1 MKKLLYIL
9 KTMRP
14 KQWIKNTFVLA
25 ALVFS
30 KSFTDTNAIV
40 LSIVAFFLFS
50 LASGAVYIIN
60 DIIDREKDRL
70 HPRKCKRPIASGQL
84 KVAEALTVSILILI
98 LVISVAAILSTG
110 FMLVLLA
117 YILTVVLYSF
127 VLKNTP
133 ILDIM
138 GIAAGFV
145 LRVLSGAV
153 IIGVEASSWLLLCT
167 TVLCLF
173 LAANKRK
180 SELDI
185 LKDNAK
191 EYKATLGVYTSSFL
205 QQVITIC
212 LALCIVLYALYAYFT
227 NIPYMMA
234 TTIFVVYGLF
244 RYQLLVLSGQPGDNI
259 EVTVLK
265 DKPLLVDLVLWG
277 LSCLVIVWKFY

>member
-1 MKKLLYIL
+1 MKKIADIL

-25 ALVFS
+25 ALIFS
-30 KSFTDTNAIV
+30 KSFMDTRAVI
-40 LSIVAFFLFS
+40 LSFTAFILFC

-60 DIIDREKDRL
+60 DIIDRDKDKL
-70 HPRKCKRPIASGQL
+70 HPRKCKRPIASGRL
-84 KVAEALTVSILILI
+84 KVGEALSVAVVLLV
-98 LVISVAAILSTG
+98 LVIALGVYLSPS
-110 FMLVLLA
+110 FAMVLVA
-117 YILTVVLYSF
+117 YIVTVMLYSF
-127 VLKNTP
+127 VLKHQP
-133 ILDIM
+133 ILDILA
-138 GIAAGFV
+138 IAAGFL

-167 TVLCLF
+167 TALCLF

-185 LKDNAK
+185 MKDGAK
-191 EYKATLGVYTSSFL
+191 EYKATLGVYTSAFL

-212 LALCIVLYALYAYFT
+212 LALCIVLYSLYAYFT
-227 NIPYMMA
+227 DIPYMMA
-234 TTIFVVYGLF
+234 TVLFVIYGLF

-265 DKPLLVDLVLWG
+265 DKPLLIDLILWG

>member
-1 MKKLLYIL
+1 MKKIADIL

-25 ALVFS
+25 ALIFS
-30 KSFTDTNAIV
+30 KSFMDTRAVI
-40 LSIVAFFLFS
+40 LSFTAFILFC

-60 DIIDREKDRL
+60 DIIDRDKDKL
-70 HPRKCKRPIASGQL
+70 HPRKCKRPIASGRL
-84 KVAEALTVSILILI
+84 KVGEALSVAVVLLV
-98 LVISVAAILSTG
+98 LVIALGVYLSPS
-110 FMLVLLA
+110 FAMVLVA
-117 YILTVVLYSF
+117 YIVTVMLYSF
-127 VLKNTP
+127 VLKHQP

-138 GIAAGFV
+138 AIAAGFL

-167 TVLCLF
+167 TALCLF

-185 LKDNAK
+185 MKDGAK
-191 EYKATLGVYTSSFL
+191 EYKATLGVYTSAFL

-212 LALCIVLYALYAYFT
+212 LALCIVLYSLYAYFT
-227 NIPYMMA
+227 DIPYMMA
-234 TTIFVVYGLF
+234 TVLFVIYGLF

-265 DKPLLVDLVLWG
+265 DKPLLIDLILWG

>member
-1 MKKLLYIL
+1 MKKIADIL

-25 ALVFS
+25 ALIFS
-30 KSFTDTNAIV
+30 KSFMDTRAVI
-40 LSIVAFFLFS
+40 LSFTAFILFC

-60 DIIDREKDRL
+60 DVIDRDKDKL
-70 HPRKCKRPIASGQL
+70 HPRKCKRPIASGRL
-84 KVAEALTVSILILI
+84 KVGEALSVAVVLLV
-98 LVISVAAILSTG
+98 LVIALGVYLSPS
-110 FMLVLLA
+110 FAMVLVA
-117 YILTVVLYSF
+117 YIVTVMLYSF
-127 VLKNTP
+127 VLKHQP
-133 ILDIM
+133 ILDILA
-138 GIAAGFV
+138 IAAGFL
-145 LRVLSGAV
+145 LRLLSGAV

-167 TVLCLF
+167 TALCLF

-185 LKDNAK
+185 MKDGAK
-191 EYKATLGVYTSSFL
+191 EYKATLGVYTSAFL

-212 LALCIVLYALYAYFT
+212 LALCIVLYSLYAYFT
-227 NIPYMMA
+227 DIPYMMA
-234 TTIFVVYGLF
+234 TVLFVIYGLF

-265 DKPLLVDLVLWG
+265 DKPLLIDLILWG

>member
-1 MKKLLYIL
+1 MKKIADIL

-25 ALVFS
+25 ALIFS
-30 KSFTDTNAIV
+30 KSFMDTRAVI
-40 LSIVAFFLFS
+40 LSFTAFILFC

-60 DIIDREKDRL
+60 DIIDRDKDKL
-70 HPRKCKRPIASGQL
+70 HPRKCKRPIASGRL
-84 KVAEALTVSILILI
+84 KVGEALSVAVVLLV
-98 LVISVAAILSTG
+98 LVIALGVYLSPS
-110 FMLVLLA
+110 FAMVLVA
-117 YILTVVLYSF
+117 YIVTVMLYSF
-127 VLKNTP
+127 VLKHQP

-138 GIAAGFV
+138 AIAAGFL

-167 TVLCLF
+167 TALCLF

-185 LKDNAK
+185 MKDGAK
-191 EYKATLGVYTSSFL
+191 EYKATLGVYTSAFL

-212 LALCIVLYALYAYFT
+212 LALCIVLYSLYAYFT
-227 NIPYMMA
+227 DIPYMMA
-234 TTIFVVYGLF
+234 TVLFVIYGLF

-265 DKPLLVDLVLWG
+265 DKPLLTDLILWG

>member
-1 MKKLLYIL
+1 MKKLYDIL

-30 KSFTDTNAIV
+30 KSFMDSRAV
-40 LSIVAFFLFS
+40 LLSLIAFILFS

-60 DIIDREKDRL
+60 DVIDREKDKL
-70 HPRKCKRPIASGQL
+70 HPRKCKRPIASGRL
-84 KVAEALTVSILILI
+84 KVGEALS
-98 LVISVAAILSTG
+98 AAILLLVLVIACGVYLSVG
-110 FMLVLLA
+110 FTLVLLA
-117 YILTVVLYSF
+117 YIITVVLYSF
-127 VLKNTP
+127 VLKNQP

-138 GIAAGFV
+138 AIAAGFL

-167 TVLCLF
+167 TALCLY

-191 EYKATLGVYTSSFL
+191 EYKATLGVYTSAFL

-227 NIPYMMA
+227 DIPYMMA
-234 TTIFVVYGLF
+234 TVLFVIYGLF

-265 DKPLLVDLVLWG
+265 DKPLLIDLMLWG
-277 LSCLVIVWKFY
+277 ISCLIIVWKFY

>member
-1 MKKLLYIL
+1 MKKLYDIL
-9 KTMRP
+9 RTMRP

-30 KSFTDTNAIV
+30 KSFMDPQAIF
-40 LSIVAFFLFS
+40 LSLTAFLLFS
-50 LASGAVYIIN
+50 LGSGAVYIIN
-60 DIIDREKDRL
+60 DVIDRDKDKL
-70 HPRKCKRPIASGQL
+70 HPRKCKRPIASGRL
-84 KVAEALTVSILILI
+84 KVGEALSVAVLILA
-98 LVISVAAILSTG
+98 LVIGIGFYLSTA
-110 FMLVLLA
+110 FALVLMA

-127 VLKNTP
+127 VLKHQP

-138 GIAAGFV
+138 AIAAGFL

-167 TVLCLF
+167 TALCLY

-185 LKDNAK
+185 MKDSAA
-191 EYKATLGVYTSSFL
+191 EYKASLGVYTSAFL

-227 NIPYMMA
+227 EIPYMMA
-234 TTIFVVYGLF
+234 TVLFVIYGLF

-265 DKPLLVDLVLWG
+265 DKPLLIDLILWA
-277 LSCLVIVWKFY
+277 LSCLIIVWKFY